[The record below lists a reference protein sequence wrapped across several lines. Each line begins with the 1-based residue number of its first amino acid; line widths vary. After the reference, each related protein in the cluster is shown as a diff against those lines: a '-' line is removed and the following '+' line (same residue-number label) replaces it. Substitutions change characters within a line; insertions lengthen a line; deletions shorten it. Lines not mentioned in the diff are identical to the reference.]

1 MKKKMNK
8 NLTVGLW
15 LTGIML
21 TLILVGFFWTPYNP
35 ETMDNAAKLSG
46 VSFSHLMGCDNFG
59 RDIFSRVLKR
69 RRHDVLRG
77 AWHSSDRHGIWCYH
91 RGVYR
96 IFRWNFG

>member
-35 ETMDNAAKLSG
+35 ET
-46 VSFSHLMGCDNFG
+46 
-59 RDIFSRVLKR
+59 
-69 RRHDVLRG
+69 
-77 AWHSSDRHGIWCYH
+77 
-91 RGVYR
+91 R
-96 IFRWNFG
+96 ITQQSYPASLFRI